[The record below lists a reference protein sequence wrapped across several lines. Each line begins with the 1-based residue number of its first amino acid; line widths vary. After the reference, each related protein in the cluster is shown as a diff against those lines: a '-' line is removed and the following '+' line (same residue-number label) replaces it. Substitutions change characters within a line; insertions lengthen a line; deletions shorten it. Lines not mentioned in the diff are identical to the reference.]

1 MKLHENTEE
10 HSTYRQTDLLCLHS
24 GGSPLFFFISRLSPS
39 ASDCLRVSEE
49 VSTGTS
55 YDVSVCPTWRKQ
67 FNSFVIYIVSFRL
80 FPSRKQR
87 VFAHFEF
94 VNMTLMVF
102 FGCAFIAFGPAFA
115 LFSLTVAKDAQQVI
129 VLIAR

>member
-1 MKLHENTEE
+1 MTSVFVQH
-10 HSTYRQTDLLCLHS
+10 
-24 GGSPLFFFISRLSPS
+24 GGNSSIVLSFILSVSDFFS
-39 ASDCLRVSEE
+39 
-49 VSTGTS
+49 
-55 YDVSVCPTWRKQ
+55 
-67 FNSFVIYIVSFRL
+67 
-80 FPSRKQR
+80 SRKQR